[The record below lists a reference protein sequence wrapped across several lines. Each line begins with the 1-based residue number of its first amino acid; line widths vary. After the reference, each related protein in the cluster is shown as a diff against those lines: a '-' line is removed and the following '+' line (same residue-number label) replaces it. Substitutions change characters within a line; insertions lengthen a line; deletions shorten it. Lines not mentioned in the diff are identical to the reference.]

1 MCVMNE
7 LAVTRSGE
15 SQFMKDVS
23 SRADLFAKMWLQQT
37 RGARGV
43 YRVRMRAG
51 SHYSVR
57 YDWSRAH
64 SYTHPGRVD
73 SRRTCRFTV
82 RGAPVFFSKFVL
94 RISAGSIGQRRPDNR
109 ASCSEHGRKRGNRC
123 RPKAPF
129 YLLSAP
135 RCRTRFPLPR
145 RPSSSTP

>member
-64 SYTHPGRVD
+64 SYTHPGRVS

-82 RGAPVFFSKFVL
+82 RGAPVSFKVCSADQCWVNWPASSRQPCFVL
-94 RISAGSIGQRRPDNR
+94 RAR
-109 ASCSEHGRKRGNRC
+109 AQ
-123 RPKAPF
+123 
-129 YLLSAP
+129 
-135 RCRTRFPLPR
+135 TW
-145 RPSSSTP
+145 